1 MCSGVAVTMVA
12 VVGLAVLLRRGLRGW
27 RVAVFHTV
35 PLGVVYLLWLQFAPK
50 GQDAGNYR
58 SESPARVLKFVLIG
72 IQAAF
77 ARLGHVPGVGIALG
91 LVLVGGL
98 VVLFRG
104 RGLHTPLGP
113 LAAPLA
119 LLAGALVFLIVT
131 GVLRSGQG
139 ALLFLA
145 NGTGPERARDSR
157 YVYVIAAMVLPALA
171 LAADALIRLKWQL
184 AIPIVA
190 VLLVGLP
197 GNIHQ
202 LMSPSEYFA
211 NSRAFRAW
219 ILEVPRLPYAEQ
231 LSGSQ
236 RLVPID
242 GQRYAAEG
250 LTFGWLIDSA
260 GRIPAPPALA
270 PNVRATMVL
279 RLFLLPKVVN
289 TPRECVPAPKSS
301 VRVLQ
306 TQETLTL
313 QGGGAYIRYVPQGK
327 ARSLVARFKPGSYVA
342 LAGPMRLRVNPDG
355 TGVRL
360 CE

>member
-1 MCSGVAVTMVA
+1 
-12 VVGLAVLLRRGLRGW
+12 
-27 RVAVFHTV
+27 VFHSV
-35 PLGVVYLLWLQFAPK
+35 PLGVAYLAWSQFAPK

-58 SESPARVLKFVLIG
+58 SESPARVLEFVWIG
-72 IQAAF
+72 VQAAF
-77 ARLGHVPGVGIALG
+77 ARLGHVPGVGIALA

-98 VVLFRG
+98 FVLFRARG
-104 RGLHTPLGP
+104 RQPLGR

-119 LLAGALVFLIVT
+119 LLAGALVFLVVT

-145 NGTGPERARDSR
+145 NGTGPDRARDSR
-157 YVYVIAAMVLPALA
+157 YVYVIAAMLLPALA
-171 LAADALIRLKWQL
+171 LAADALIRWKWQL

-190 VLLVGLP
+190 VLLVGIP
-197 GNIHQ
+197 GNIQQ

-219 ILEVPRLPYAEQ
+219 ILAVPRLPNAEQ

-260 GRIPAPPALA
+260 GRIPAPPGLA

-289 TPRECVPAPKSS
+289 TPRECVPAPPSS
-301 VRVLQ
+301 VVLLQ

-313 QGGGAYIRYVPQGK
+313 QGGGAYIRYVPRGK
-327 ARSLVARFKPGSYVA
+327 ARSLVALYKPGSYVA
-342 LAGPMRLRVNPDG
+342 LAGPMRLRINPNG
-355 TGVRL
+355 TGVML
-360 CE
+360 CR